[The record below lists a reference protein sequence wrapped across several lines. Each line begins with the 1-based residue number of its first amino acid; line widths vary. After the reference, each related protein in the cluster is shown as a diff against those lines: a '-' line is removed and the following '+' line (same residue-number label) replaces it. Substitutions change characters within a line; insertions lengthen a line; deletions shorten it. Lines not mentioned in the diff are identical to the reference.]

1 MILDRVDGTYINESR
16 NAMKNYLS
24 QNFYNEPIELTRDT
38 IDKDRTILIF
48 SNFTNIQAAYQFLL
62 KIKKAAPE
70 ELSWLP
76 ANKYSF
82 YPISDENL
90 LVLKTNKDIVG
101 YISWLKKNYPVKL

>member
-1 MILDRVDGTYINESR
+1 MR
-16 NAMKNYLS
+16 
-24 QNFYNEPIELTRDT
+24 
-38 IDKDRTILIF
+38 
-48 SNFTNIQAAYQFLL
+48 AAILL

-82 YPISDENL
+82 YPISGQNL

>member
-1 MILDRVDGTYINESR
+1 
-16 NAMKNYLS
+16 MKNYLS

-38 IDKDRTILIF
+38 IDKDRTILLF
-48 SNFTNIQAAYQFLL
+48 SNFTNIQVAYQFLL

-70 ELSWLP
+70 ELFWLP

-82 YPISDENL
+82 YPISGENL

-101 YISWLKKNYPVKL
+101 YISWLKKNFPVKL